1 LKINRVPDGEE
12 ILLKLITSKLSLTQH
27 LVLYTYYVIKALL
40 MFMYLFVILSC
51 HVKTLMI
58 MYYCSS
64 RVNSLN
70 GKKKHIAGTVPKSNA
85 LLIVKVIGQRSR
97 SQGLI
102 FIL

>member
-1 LKINRVPDGEE
+1 
-12 ILLKLITSKLSLTQH
+12 
-27 LVLYTYYVIKALL
+27 

-70 GKKKHIAGTVPKSNA
+70 ERKKHIVETVPKSNGK
-85 LLIVKVIGQRSR
+85 IIETGSK
-97 SQGLI
+97 SQKQDQK
-102 FIL
+102 